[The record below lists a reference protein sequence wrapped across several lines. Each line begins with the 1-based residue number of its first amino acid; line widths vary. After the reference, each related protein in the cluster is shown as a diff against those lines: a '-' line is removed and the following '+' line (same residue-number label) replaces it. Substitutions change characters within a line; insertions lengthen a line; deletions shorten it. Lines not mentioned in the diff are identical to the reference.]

1 MNKSIFYALVLVLL
15 NVVELSAFNQ
25 LRVLDPRAQWKNGP
39 GSIDSAT
46 IVAKPKGM
54 FIEYSIYMNL
64 SAKNLGFPQSDSL
77 EIVFDFDLP
86 KEAIVTESWLW
97 LTPSTIIKGKL
108 LDVWTASTIYENIV
122 KRRTD
127 PSILKKLGD
136 TYYQLRVFPMNGNS
150 FRKVKIT
157 YLMPLTI
164 SNNNFSELVAPDFLN
179 TSYAPLTKFVWIFI
193 PSNIDQKVNF
203 IDVAGK
209 LDPLFEQNDPVFG
222 HVYYKPVP
230 LQAID
235 NKLRFSIGI
244 DNPKG
249 SYYSTFNHNNEN
261 YYQIAVNL
269 SDLISDH
276 QQKNILI
283 GFDYF
288 RDNALGKSSTLDILE
303 SKLLSSLKSSQ
314 YFNMSYV
321 QNFDVKFTSN
331 DWQLATPDNIKK
343 AISILRTDTDINGST
358 LSMIAKSVQFIKS
371 HGNKGSILFVSSGSM
386 FQDVNVSNS
395 AIEDLKKIGI
405 SSIPIHIADI
415 SVSKNCTW
423 VQTTRYCNNEYLFT
437 NISRLTKGSYA
448 ILDQSTTTAKIIST
462 TTDNSLGTL
471 LNLDVYTTV
480 TNGFSFGRF
489 FTKQLNQYTLSDY
502 IIQVGKCTG
511 EPPFSVIVSGF
522 LDNQVFS
529 NKYEIPKENVLS
541 SDYSLKQVWSNY
553 SIQDLEKSSSSS
565 IAISTIIDQSIES
578 SVLSRYTSFLCL
590 EDSTYFCPTCKDET
604 KINTDVETEQDSI
617 IFIASPNPFTDFIQF
632 EIENLNFS
640 KAKHVAIRIH
650 NLQGKLVYSTEKPI
664 LESGSLKLQWE
675 NHENLPAG
683 IYICT
688 VQIGN
693 KKLHKKIVKM

>member
-1 MNKSIFYALVLVLL
+1 MNKSIVVSIILVLM

-25 LRVLDPRAQWKNGP
+25 LRVLDPRAQWRFGS

-46 IVAKPKGM
+46 IVTKPKGM
-54 FIEYSIYMNL
+54 YIEYSIYMNL
-64 SAKNLGFPQSDSL
+64 SAKKLGFSQSDSL

-97 LTPSTIIKGKL
+97 LNPTTIIKGKL

-164 SNNNFSELVAPDFLN
+164 SNNNFSELVAPDFLK
-179 TSYAPLTKFVWIFI
+179 TSYTPLNQFVWIFI
-193 PSNIDQKVNF
+193 PNNADQKVNF
-203 IDVAGK
+203 VDLSGK
-209 LDPLFEQNDPVFG
+209 FDPLFELNDPVFG
-222 HVYYKPVP
+222 HVYYKSIP
-230 LQAID
+230 LQEID
-235 NKLRFSIGI
+235 NKLRFSIRI
-244 DNPKG
+244 DDPKN
-249 SYYSTFNHNNEN
+249 SYYSTFNYNNEN
-261 YYQIAVNL
+261 YYQLAVNL
-269 SDLISDH
+269 SDLISDR

-288 RDNALGKSSTLDILE
+288 RDNALSKSSSLDILE
-303 SKLLSSLKSSQ
+303 SKLLSSLKANQ
-314 YFNMSYV
+314 YFNVSYV
-321 QNFDVKFTSN
+321 QNFDIKFTSN
-331 DWQLATPDNIKK
+331 DWELATAANIKK
-343 AISILRTDTDINGST
+343 AISILRTDTDLNGST
-358 LSMIAKSVQFIKS
+358 LSMLAKSVQFIKS
-371 HGNKGSILFVSSGSM
+371 HGNNGSVLFVSWGSM
-386 FQDVNVSNS
+386 FQDVNLCNS
-395 AIEDLKKIGI
+395 AIEELKKIGI
-405 SSIPIHIADI
+405 TSIPIHFADLT
-415 SVSKNCTW
+415 VLKNCLS
-423 VQTTRYCNNEYLFT
+423 YCNNEYLYT
-437 NISRLTKGSYA
+437 NISRLTKGSFSVFDKNNTY
-448 ILDQSTTTAKIIST
+448 TKVIST
-462 TTDNSLGTL
+462 AVDNSLGTL
-471 LNLDVYTTV
+471 LNFEVYTTV
-480 TNGFSFGRF
+480 NNGFSYGRF
-489 FTKQLNQYTLSDY
+489 LTKQLNLYTLSDY
-502 IIQVGKCTG
+502 IIQVGKYNG
-511 EPPFSVIVSGF
+511 IPPFSVIVSGF
-522 LDNQVFS
+522 LDNKPFS
-529 NKYEIPKENVLS
+529 YQYEIPKENILS

-553 SIQDLEKSSSSS
+553 SIQDLEKSSSSN

-688 VQIGN
+688 LQIGN

>member
-46 IVAKPKGM
+46 IVTKPKGM
-54 FIEYSIYMNL
+54 YIEYSIYMNL

-179 TSYAPLTKFVWIFI
+179 KSYAPLTQFVWIFI

-244 DNPKG
+244 DNPKS

-303 SKLLSSLKSSQ
+303 SKLLNSLKSSQ

-415 SVSKNCTW
+415 TVSKNCTW

-471 LNLDVYTTV
+471 LNLECIHH
-480 TNGFSFGRF
+480 
-489 FTKQLNQYTLSDY
+489 SD
-502 IIQVGKCTG
+502 Q
-511 EPPFSVIVSGF
+511 
-522 LDNQVFS
+522 
-529 NKYEIPKENVLS
+529 
-541 SDYSLKQVWSNY
+541 
-553 SIQDLEKSSSSS
+553 
-565 IAISTIIDQSIES
+565 
-578 SVLSRYTSFLCL
+578 
-590 EDSTYFCPTCKDET
+590 
-604 KINTDVETEQDSI
+604 
-617 IFIASPNPFTDFIQF
+617 
-632 EIENLNFS
+632 
-640 KAKHVAIRIH
+640 RI
-650 NLQGKLVYSTEKPI
+650 
-664 LESGSLKLQWE
+664 
-675 NHENLPAG
+675 
-683 IYICT
+683 
-688 VQIGN
+688 
-693 KKLHKKIVKM
+693 

>member
-25 LRVLDPRAQWKNGP
+25 LRVLDPRAQWRFGS

-46 IVAKPKGM
+46 IVTKPKGM
-54 FIEYSIYMNL
+54 YIESSIYMNL
-64 SAKNLGFPQSDSL
+64 SAKKLGFSQSDSL

-97 LTPSTIIKGKL
+97 LNPTTIIKGKL

-164 SNNNFSELVAPDFLN
+164 SNNNFSELVAPDFIK
-179 TSYAPLTKFVWIFI
+179 TSYAPLTQFVWIFI
-193 PSNIDQKVNF
+193 PSNVDQKVNF

-244 DNPKG
+244 DNPKS

-303 SKLLSSLKSSQ
+303 SKLLNSLKSSQ

-415 SVSKNCTW
+415 TVSKNCTW

-462 TTDNSLGTL
+462 ATDNSLGTL

-489 FTKQLNQYTLSDY
+489 FTKQLNQYTISDY
-502 IIQVGKCTG
+502 IIQVGKYTG
-511 EPPFSVIVSGF
+511 VPPFSVVVSGF
-522 LDNQVFS
+522 IDNQGFS
-529 NKYEIPKENVLS
+529 YKYEIPKENVLS

-565 IAISTIIDQSIES
+565 IAIRT
-578 SVLSRYTSFLCL
+578 
-590 EDSTYFCPTCKDET
+590 
-604 KINTDVETEQDSI
+604 
-617 IFIASPNPFTDFIQF
+617 
-632 EIENLNFS
+632 
-640 KAKHVAIRIH
+640 
-650 NLQGKLVYSTEKPI
+650 
-664 LESGSLKLQWE
+664 
-675 NHENLPAG
+675 
-683 IYICT
+683 
-688 VQIGN
+688 
-693 KKLHKKIVKM
+693 